1 MTTRSGFFFFD
12 QAADLVHIILRCQ
25 KDVIL
30 RHFQPGS
37 AQLDLPH
44 RFLASDI
51 QNAVLVGN
59 STAQL
64 QKHSR
69 FAHTRLTAQKHNAAQ
84 HNAAAKYTVQLRN
97 AGQNTAF
104 FFGHADLRKAFCGQG
119 GHPFRA
125 GGCRLFGCGRT
136 CFGGFRYNVLV
147 HRVPAAAAWAAAHP
161 AGACLAAVGTHIY
174 SFQFWFLH
182 QKKLLLHCLG
192 FIILY
197 CSI

>member
-1 MTTRSGFFFFD
+1 MQRIVWMESMTTRSGFSFSD

-104 FFGHADLRKAFCGQG
+104 FLRSC
-119 GHPFRA
+119 
-125 GGCRLFGCGRT
+125 
-136 CFGGFRYNVLV
+136 
-147 HRVPAAAAWAAAHP
+147 
-161 AGACLAAVGTHIY
+161 
-174 SFQFWFLH
+174 
-182 QKKLLLHCLG
+182 
-192 FIILY
+192 
-197 CSI
+197 